1 MNSRTMAASWA
12 ELRSQW
18 QVNVRLRTGVWVI
31 LGILWVYALLLGA
44 DAVGALRKGSEA
56 LAGEVERLQPLTRA
70 NPWPARLDEARQ
82 QLAALRSMEWA
93 EGEGGDAGLTEA
105 ALQDWVRAT
114 AAKAGLRVREMSL
127 SRPEAVAPGP
137 GTGGTASKALR
148 LRMSTEWGRAE
159 LMAFLAEVGR
169 SERVVTVERLLLR
182 PGATPPGAEID
193 LRVSARAAAATETA
207 RAPAGAPR

>member
-1 MNSRTMAASWA
+1 MNPRTLTTSWS

-18 QVNVRLRTGVWVI
+18 QVNVRLRGGVWLI
-31 LGILWVYALLLGA
+31 LSILWVYALLLGA
-44 DAVGALRKGSEA
+44 EAVQALRKGSEA

-93 EGEGGDAGLTEA
+93 EGEGGDLGLTEA

-127 SRPEAVAPGP
+127 SRPDAAAPGA
-137 GTGGTASKALR
+137 GSKALR
-148 LRMSTEWGRAE
+148 LRMSTEWGRTE
-159 LMAFLAEVGR
+159 LVAFLAEVGR

-193 LRVSARAAAATETA
+193 LRVSARAAAPADA
-207 RAPAGAPR
+207 QRPPAGAPR